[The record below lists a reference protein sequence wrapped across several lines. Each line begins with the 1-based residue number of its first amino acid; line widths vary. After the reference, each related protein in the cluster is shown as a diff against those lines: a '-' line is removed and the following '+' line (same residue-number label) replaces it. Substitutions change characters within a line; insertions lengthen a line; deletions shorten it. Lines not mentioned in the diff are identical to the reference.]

1 MLARS
6 AVKPAWQTALLRSTR
21 RFGRRLHVDARLR
34 GGGATRPRGG
44 LRASSTVA
52 HNAALQY
59 DLLAAMDR
67 KTSIICTIGPA
78 SAGSLRELL
87 LRGMNVLRLNFSHG
101 DH

>member
-1 MLARS
+1 M
-6 AVKPAWQTALLRSTR
+6 
-21 RFGRRLHVDARLR
+21 
-34 GGGATRPRGG
+34 
-44 LRASSTVA
+44 A